1 MGNGPIRSSQR
12 TRQAILDAAR
22 ASFAASGFERT
33 TMRGI
38 AKAAGCD
45 PALIVRYFN
54 SKRELFEAAID
65 LPLERLPTPAPD
77 GPVAL
82 ASLIASFLA
91 TWDRDQTFVG
101 LLRASATDEDAAVT
115 MREFF
120 ERRVRDRLSAWTGG
134 SEQRAALMGA
144 MLLGIA
150 WARFVVRLDDIA
162 TASPA
167 ELSNGIC
174 CVLRKAGSTVP
185 KTASEL
191 ATHQDRPRRRRMP

>member
-22 ASFAASGFERT
+22 ASFAANGFERT

-38 AKAAGCD
+38 AKEAGCD

-54 SKRELFEAAID
+54 SKRALFEAAID
-65 LPLERLPTPAPD
+65 LPLERLPTPASD
-77 GPVAL
+77 HPVAL
-82 ASLIASFLA
+82 ASLIALFVE

-101 LLRASATDEDAAVT
+101 LLRASATDEDAAAT
-115 MREFF
+115 MRAFF
-120 ERRVRDRLSAWTGG
+120 ERRVRERLSAWTGG

-162 TASPA
+162 NASPE
-167 ELSNGIC
+167 ELSTGIC
-174 CVLRKAGSTVP
+174 GLLQEDSSTVP

-191 ATHQDRPRRRRMP
+191 PAHQHRTGEDG